1 MPSPSRRGGSSRQAP
16 VVAKTTGAALAL
28 RISLVAV
35 AAIIDA
41 SKPLGLRYTDV
52 DYDVLKDGA
61 RYMAEGG
68 SPFQRATY
76 RYSPL
81 VAWPLLL
88 DLKTG
93 LPLAKLVFCVM
104 DVLLGNAMGQLAS
117 QRGASSHVRLL
128 WLFNPISIVLC
139 TRGSWDAVSVYLVL
153 QALLSKRSPVKA
165 GLLLGLATH
174 LRLYPVIYAAPFLY
188 NFGFEARRRRTL
200 TRALAFSVAFASGLL
215 GPTLYAYHSDGQVYV
230 EEALLYHLRRADH
243 RHSFS
248 VFWLPIYLS
257 RALQDSRLTLL
268 LKIAPFAAHLL
279 LQAAS
284 LLALKHD
291 IDKCALAQTLLFV
304 AANKVCTAQYFLWW
318 LPLLIVVVDDW
329 RRILRPLR
337 NWVLSCGLWLG
348 VAYGLEFVGLPVHL
362 LLWGCSLLFFR
373 ANVDLLIGAVSAPPE
388 KKAVAE
394 VRVSNLVVEETDS
407 WTDDGD
413 TDSDVVTYP
422 VDGICYT
429 ALMLVDDD
437 DPGAASGWGM
447 KL

>member
-1 MPSPSRRGGSSRQAP
+1 
-16 VVAKTTGAALAL
+16 
-28 RISLVAV
+28 LVAV
-35 AAIIDA
+35 AAIID
-41 SKPLGLRYTDV
+41 SYKPLGLRYTDV

-61 RYMAEGG
+61 RYMAQGG

-93 LPLAKLVFCVM
+93 LPVAKLVFCLM

-139 TRGSWDAVSVYLVL
+139 TRGSWDAVSVYLVVK
-153 QALLSKRSPVKA
+153 ALLSKRSPVKA

-188 NFGFEARRRRTL
+188 NFCFEARRRL
-200 TRALAFSVAFASGLL
+200 PWIRALTFCLAFAGGLL
-215 GPTLYAYHSDGQVYV
+215 GPTLYAYHHYGSVYV

-284 LLALKHD
+284 LIALKHD
-291 IDKCALAQTLLFV
+291 MEQCALAQTLLFV

-329 RRILRPLR
+329 RRILRPAR

-348 VAYGLEFVGLPVHL
+348 VAYGLEFAGLPVHM

-373 ANVDLLIGAVSAPPE
+373 ANVNLLISAVSSPPE
-388 KKAVAE
+388 KKTP
-394 VRVSNLVVEETDS
+394 RVVTLSSTVEETDS

-413 TDSDVVTYP
+413 TDED
-422 VDGICYT
+422 
-429 ALMLVDDD
+429 VDDD
-437 DPGAASGWGM
+437 DPGAASGFSL

>member
-1 MPSPSRRGGSSRQAP
+1 M
-16 VVAKTTGAALAL
+16 VAGA
-28 RISLVAV
+28 S
-35 AAIIDA
+35 IIDA
-41 SKPLGLRYTDV
+41 YKPLGLRYTDV

-61 RYMAEGG
+61 RYMAQGG

-93 LPLAKLVFCVM
+93 LPVAKLVFCVM

-139 TRGSWDAVSVYLVL
+139 TRGSWDAVSVYLVVK
-153 QALLSKRSPVKA
+153 ALLSKRSPVKA

-188 NFGFEARRRRTL
+188 NFCFEERRRL
-200 TRALAFSVAFASGLL
+200 PWIRALAFCAAFASGLL
-215 GPTLYAYHSDGQVYV
+215 APTLYAYHSDGQVYV

-268 LKIAPFAAHLL
+268 LKLAPFAAHLL

-284 LLALKHD
+284 LIALKHD
-291 IDKCALAQTLLFV
+291 LDKCALAQTLLFV
-304 AANKVCTAQYFLWW
+304 AANKVCTAQYFCWW
-318 LPLLIVVVDDW
+318 LPLLLVVVDDW
-329 RRILRPLR
+329 RRILRPAR
-337 NWVLSCGLWLG
+337 NWVLSCGLWLL
-348 VAYGLEFVGLPVHL
+348 VAYGLEFRGLPVHL

-373 ANVDLLIGAVSAPPE
+373 ANVDLLISAVSAPPE
-388 KKAVAE
+388 EKAPPQ
-394 VRVSNLVVEETDS
+394 VRVSSIVEETDS

-413 TDSDVVTYP
+413 TEDDV
-422 VDGICYT
+422 
-429 ALMLVDDD
+429 DD
-437 DPGAASGWGM
+437 DPGEASGWGM

>member
-1 MPSPSRRGGSSRQAP
+1 MLSPARLGGSRRQSS
-16 VVAKTTGAALAL
+16 KTISITAAALAI
-28 RISLVAV
+28 RFALVAV
-35 AAIIDA
+35 AALVDA

-81 VAWPLLL
+81 VSYPLLL
-88 DLKTG
+88 DVTTG
-93 LPLAKLVFCVM
+93 LPVAKLVFCVF
-104 DVLLGNAMGQLAS
+104 DVLVGDAIGDLAS
-117 QRGASSHVRLL
+117 QRGASYHVRLL
-128 WLFNPISIVLC
+128 WLFNPVAIVLC

-165 GLLLGLATH
+165 GLLLGFATH

-188 NFGFEARRRRTL
+188 NFCFEARRRL
-200 TRALAFSVAFASGLL
+200 PWIRALAFSLAFASGLIL
-215 GPTLYAYHSDGQVYV
+215 PTLYAYHTYGSVYV

-257 RALQDSRLTLL
+257 RARQDDALRLL
-268 LKIAPFAAHLL
+268 LKLAPFAAHVL

-284 LLALKHD
+284 LLALKND
-291 IDKCALAQTLLFV
+291 IEKCALAQTLLFV

-329 RRILRPLR
+329 RFMWRPLR
-337 NWVLSCGLWLG
+337 NWVLSCGLWLL
-348 VAYGLEFVGLPVHL
+348 VAYGLEFRGLPVHI

-373 ANVDLLIGAVSAPPE
+373 ANVSLLMSAVSAPPE
-388 KKAVAE
+388 AKAPPQ
-394 VRVSNLVVEETDS
+394 VRVANLVVEETDA

-413 TDSDVVTYP
+413 TDED
-422 VDGICYT
+422 
-429 ALMLVDDD
+429 VDDD
-437 DPGAASGWGM
+437 DPGAASGFSL

>member
-1 MPSPSRRGGSSRQAP
+1 MPSPARRGGAQPHAP
-16 VVAKTTGAALAL
+16 ATTITAAALAL

-41 SKPLGLRYTDV
+41 YKPFGLRYTDV

-61 RYMAEGG
+61 RAMMQGG

-93 LPLAKLVFCVM
+93 LPVGKLLFCVM
-104 DVLLGNAMGQLAS
+104 DVLLGDAMGQLAS
-117 QRGASSHVRLL
+117 HRGASSHVRLL

-139 TRGSWDAVSVYLVL
+139 TRGSWDAVSVYFVL
-153 QALLSKRSPVKA
+153 KALLSKRSPVKA

-188 NFGFEARRRRTL
+188 NFLFEMRRRRTWR
-200 TRALAFSVAFASGLL
+200 RALAFCVAFAGGLL
-215 GPTLYAYHSDGQVYV
+215 GPTLYAYHTDGNVYV
-230 EEALLYHLRRADH
+230 EEALSYHLRRADH

-268 LKIAPFAAHLL
+268 LKLAPFAAHLL

-284 LLALKHD
+284 LIALKDD

-304 AANKVCTAQYFLWW
+304 AANKVCTAQYFCWW

-329 RRILRPLR
+329 RLILKPLR
-337 NWVLSCGLWLG
+337 NWVLSCGLWLL
-348 VAYGLEFVGLPVHL
+348 VAYGLEFRGLPVHL

-373 ANVDLLIGAVSAPPE
+373 ANVDLLISAVSAPPE
-388 KKAVAE
+388 AKAPPQ
-394 VRVSNLVVEETDS
+394 VRVSSIVEETDS

-413 TDSDVVTYP
+413 TESDV
-422 VDGICYT
+422 
-429 ALMLVDDD
+429 DD
-437 DPGAASGWGM
+437 DPGAATGWGM